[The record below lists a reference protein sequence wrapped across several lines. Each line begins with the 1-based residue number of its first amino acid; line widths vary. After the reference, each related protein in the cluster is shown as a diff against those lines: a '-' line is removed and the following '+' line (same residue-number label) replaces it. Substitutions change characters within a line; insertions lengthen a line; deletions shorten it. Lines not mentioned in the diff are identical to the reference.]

1 MKKTLLRR
9 LLIDSLV
16 LGVVAS
22 QPDWGSGGLMAS
34 SHSSIVMMELGRIL
48 LRGILKFFEARSFRG
63 LLLKVLLRYPNIVK
77 IGTLFLGIMPD
88 LILQ

>member
-1 MKKTLLRR
+1 
-9 LLIDSLV
+9 
-16 LGVVAS
+16 
-22 QPDWGSGGLMAS
+22 
-34 SHSSIVMMELGRIL
+34 MMELGRIL
-48 LRGILKFFEARSFRG
+48 LRGIFKFLEAGSFRG